1 LCIYSA
7 SLGIGYFLV
16 YWLID
21 LYDSCL
27 FFTVL
32 TTAADDTLVRIPNK
46 QLANDV
52 RVTNLTR
59 CRQSQVL
66 VNLYVS
72 IEHSIPQI
80 QTLMDDIKTEI
91 ATACGNDLI
100 TDGNSRPFRV
110 HWTGIQQ
117 DGRCEITVDAHFNLP
132 PHGNVYYAN
141 KERVMKAIGRALLT
155 NRIPLKMPL
164 QEMHVHGNEG
174 GNVSSSILPLS
185 NKVPICKNTFMV
197 WDGILTITSSESD
210 RNCVLA
216 CRWNGTV
223 FMNEHAP
230 DATKINDPPRNAFKL
245 ACSSD
250 QEFSVSG
257 IAKPMDGFHDGNKFK
272 PYQISFVEGDGW
284 DFDGTKHVDMQH
296 QVLTSLQWQ
305 GSPDATKS
313 LVFAQGQDEYGKFL
327 SVGWMRPGNR
337 ITLARR
343 YLDPS
348 DGRYGWDIAKLR
360 QEVID
365 LIWDED
371 EEECVIPPWQCP
383 ALNATDSK
391 YIQM

>member
-1 LCIYSA
+1 MHTHCFSFVDHHT
-7 SLGIGYFLV
+7 G
-16 YWLID
+16 
-21 LYDSCL
+21 
-27 FFTVL
+27 
-32 TTAADDTLVRIPNK
+32 ADETLMRIPNK
-46 QLANDV
+46 QLADI

-59 CRQSQVL
+59 CHQCQVL
-66 VNLYVS
+66 VNLYIS

-80 QTLMDDIKTEI
+80 QTLMNDIKTEI
-91 ATACGNDLI
+91 ATACDNDLI
-100 TDGNSRPFRV
+100 TDGSRPWRV

-117 DGRCEITVDAHFNLP
+117 DGRCEIMVDAHFNIP
-132 PHGNVYYAN
+132 PHGNAYYVN
-141 KERVMKAIGRALLT
+141 KEKVMQAIGRALLT
-155 NRIPLKMPL
+155 NRMPLKMPL
-164 QEMHVHGNEG
+164 QEMHVHGNDG
-174 GNVSSSILPLS
+174 GNNNNNEQRSLMPLS

-197 WDGILTITSSESD
+197 WDGILTITSSDSD
-210 RNCVLA
+210 QNCVLT
-216 CRWNGTV
+216 CNWNGTV
-223 FMNEHAP
+223 FMNVHAP

-250 QEFSVSG
+250 QEFSVIG

-284 DFDGTKHVDMQH
+284 DFDGVKHVDMEH

-343 YLDPS
+343 YVDPS
-348 DGRYGWDIAKLR
+348 DGRYSWDIAKLR
-360 QEVID
+360 QEVIA
-365 LIWDED
+365 LVWDEE

-391 YIQM
+391 YIHV